1 MRQHTGCLCR
11 SRRKWRT
18 RRSRGEPHCS
28 EHIADEHG
36 LTLTQT
42 ELYEIVRIARE
53 VELEEA
59 G

>member
-1 MRQHTGCLCR
+1 MRKTA
-11 SRRKWRT
+11 T